1 MVNKDERYAVVISA
15 MFFVNGAVFANW
27 LPRVDEVRDRIGV
40 SNGGL
45 GVALLGGGLGGV
57 VASFVVAAMLSRFS
71 ALAVLRVSSTMLA
84 LSFPL
89 LAIVPSQVT
98 LLGLVAF
105 FGFLDVFTDLS
116 MNAEAA
122 AVQQVTTKSIMQR
135 VHGMWSLGFLAGT
148 LVGWAAS
155 VADVPLGLHLSLA
168 TVALLTVSQIAI
180 VQLRGVE
187 VDAAPVSSP
196 TNVRFSAAVVSI
208 VLLAF
213 GTAAFEITP
222 NEWSTVALR
231 DQFSAGNLKGAGPVA
246 FAIAMLIGRFKGD
259 ALVDR
264 RGPQTVLRDALLV
277 VGFGILLVVV
287 APHALVALLGFFVWG
302 LGVSVMFPQLYLM
315 AATSHSTNAGAG
327 LAAMALAQRAGFLCT
342 TVSIGFLSEN
352 TSFRV
357 TFAILLVVAGTFFAS
372 GLAKYR
378 SNSST
383 DILG

>member
-1 MVNKDERYAVVISA
+1 MVDKNERYAVVISA

-57 VASFVVAAMLSRFS
+57 IASFVVAAMLSRFS

-89 LAIVPSQVT
+89 LAIVPSQAT
-98 LLGLVAF
+98 LMGLVAF

-122 AVQQVTTKSIMQR
+122 AVQKVTTKSIMQR
-135 VHGMWSLGFLAGT
+135 VHGMWSLGFLSGT

-168 TVALLTVSQIAI
+168 TVALLTVSQVAI

-246 FAIAMLIGRFKGD
+246 FAIAMLIGRFRGD

-264 RGPQTVLRDALLV
+264 RGPQKVLRDALLV
-277 VGFGILLVVV
+277 VGLSILLVVV

-352 TSFRV
+352 MSFRA
-357 TFAILLVVAGTFFAS
+357 TFGILLVVAGIFFAS
-372 GLAKYR
+372 GLTRYR